1 MKKLIAILLI
11 SVLTPSCCFGA
22 FFKKKDVDID
32 GNEGYVGKLPD
43 ITKEY
48 EQSEVEVAP
57 PIYDKTQDFHSG
69 NAIKPIPRDDPSFV
83 NIILK
88 KEKTSEYV
96 NDLQEFIEML
106 EKIYDSIEDK
116 EDVQRFASR
125 VYYLNANA
133 DYLKEKYSNK
143 PESGFVS
150 FKQIMKASDE
160 AKEVLRIRSE
170 AEKYKKYLAYT
181 DTGYEYSK
189 NNIDMQLFNLQL
201 SLEKTINLLKN
212 TH

>member
-1 MKKLIAILLI
+1 MKKILIILLI
-11 SVLTPSCCFGA
+11 TVITPSSCFGA
-22 FFKKKDVDID
+22 FFKKDKPKTDS
-32 GNEGYVGKLPD
+32 GSGYVGKLPD
-43 ITKEY
+43 ITKEP
-48 EQSEVEVAP
+48 EPNEAKIAP
-57 PIYDKTQDFHSG
+57 PIFDKTQDFHSE

-96 NDLQEFIEML
+96 NDIQEFIDML

-125 VYYLNANA
+125 VYYLNVNT

-150 FKQIMKASDE
+150 FKQIIKASND

-181 DTGYEYSK
+181 DTGYEYSQ

-201 SLEKTINLLKN
+201 VLEKTINILKN

>member
-1 MKKLIAILLI
+1 MKKLLVILLI
-11 SVLTPSCCFGA
+11 SVLTPSCCYGA
-22 FFKKKDVDID
+22 FFKKDKVDID
-32 GNEGYVGKLPD
+32 SNDGYVGKLPD

-48 EQSEVEVAP
+48 ESNEAEVAP
-57 PIYDKTQDFHSG
+57 PIFDKTQDFHSG

-106 EKIYDSIEDK
+106 EKIYDSIEEK

-181 DTGYEYSK
+181 DTGYQYSK